1 MARAEAQ
8 YMRIF
13 DSAGTTYFRWQ
24 SYYVGSTVTWSSQSW
39 EYHPFSARGLVS
51 GQTGGASS
59 LQVTIPATPAAVQA
73 IEAALA
79 NVRLVEILQYSF
91 DPTVNNA
98 TPQGGQTLMAS
109 FIGEVVGAGGDFSQI
124 TFQLGSIL
132 APIGAQVPPRKYT
145 SILIGAPCRL

>member
-39 EYHPFSARGLVS
+39 EYHPFSANGLVS

-59 LQVTIPATPAAVQA
+59 LQVSMPATAEAVQA
-73 IEAALA
+73 IEAALT
-79 NVRLVEILQYSF
+79 NVRLVEIKQYSF
-91 DPTVNNA
+91 DPTEGNA
-98 TPQGGQTLMAS
+98 TPQAGQTLMAS
-109 FIGEVVGAGGDFSQI
+109 FIGEVVGASGGLTQLDFE
-124 TFQLGSIL
+124 LGSIL

>member
-1 MARAEAQ
+1 MARDYAQ

-24 SYYVGSTVTWSSQSW
+24 SYYVGSDVTWAGQSW
-39 EYHPFSARGLVS
+39 EYHQFQAAGLSS

-59 LQVTIPATPAAVQA
+59 LDVSITATPAAVQA

-79 NVRLVEILQYSF
+79 NVRLVEIQQYSF
-91 DPTVNNA
+91 DPTA
-98 TPQGGQTLMAS
+98 GIDTPQAGQTLMSS
-109 FIGEVVGAGGDFSQI
+109 FIGEVVEASGSFYQMNLK
-124 TFQLGSIL
+124 LGSIL
-132 APIGAQVPPRKYT
+132 SPIGAQVPPRKYT